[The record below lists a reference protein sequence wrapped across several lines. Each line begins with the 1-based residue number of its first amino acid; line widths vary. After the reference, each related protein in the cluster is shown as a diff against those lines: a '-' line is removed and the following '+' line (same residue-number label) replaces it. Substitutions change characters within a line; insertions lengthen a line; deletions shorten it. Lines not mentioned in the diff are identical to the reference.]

1 MNLGGMGTIGSLKKS
16 SKIEKKN
23 LRNQT
28 DLISSK
34 KISRKTQT
42 QNSILEEVK
51 QEMQGKES
59 QRLLFANYP
68 LAGWGIGIIMVISGL
83 YLIYHISLGKYGS
96 LFSEFREGFF
106 NKFLVNYLIKIRRF
120 WWQYMVSC
128 LILLL
133 GIMFLAFLKRESVVF
148 NKNV

>member
-1 MNLGGMGTIGSLKKS
+1 MGTIGSLKKS